1 MPECS
6 LNVLRHARYIFCRTP
21 SSATAFRVAAQNE
34 IRGSEGAAGA
44 QAADVTERLAK
55 RALRQQL
62 RRKAVNCSVRFGNFV
77 FMEQILE

>member
-1 MPECS
+1 
-6 LNVLRHARYIFCRTP
+6 
-21 SSATAFRVAAQNE
+21 VAAQNE